1 MRQPTRTPVRAGLV
15 YLAAVFLT
23 VGLWATLVPSSFYEE
38 FPGGRHWVAGD
49 GPYNAHVVGDTGVGF
64 VAVGVVALLA
74 AVWMET
80 RLVLTALVAAVVH
93 NVPHLLYHLRH
104 PNEVLGTL
112 DASLSNA
119 SLAFGVFLAVALLVV
134 VAQGVNRS
142 RASGPQM
149 RTTAKERTASR

>member
-1 MRQPTRTPVRAGLV
+1 MRQPTRTPVRAGPV

-23 VGLWATLVPSSFYEE
+23 VLWATLVPSSFYEE

-80 RLVLTALVAAVVH
+80 RLVLTALVVAVVH
-93 NVPHLLYHLRH
+93 SVPHLRH

-134 VAQGVNRS
+134 VAHGVNRS